1 MYKPKVQPNLPVIA
15 GLLYALIAPQ
25 AGALQPLI
33 TDDTGTQGQGGHQ
46 LELTFN
52 RIRSD
57 TANGLSRTRSF
68 PLVYTYGAT
77 DTLDFYASVTRQR
90 VTVTAPA
97 ESGWSNNVLGA
108 KWRFYENETGKL
120 SLALKPELRLPV
132 SASEET
138 RGLGHGGYSHGT
150 ALLLTR
156 EMESGAWLAN
166 LAVDHFSYKDP
177 ATSAGERRTRYR
189 VSAARIV
196 ELDDRWKLTVD
207 AGVLTHPERA
217 ARNRMG
223 YVQAGSIYTH
233 DKDTEIALG
242 LMRQDGDRA
251 ARTTQLTLG
260 LTVRFK

>member
-1 MYKPKVQPNLPVIA
+1 MPLARIPFLTSILLLLTALPA
-15 GLLYALIAPQ
+15 N
-25 AGALQPLI
+25 ALQPLI

-46 LELTFN
+46 LEFTFN
-52 RIRSD
+52 RIRSES
-57 TANGLSRTRSF
+57 ASGLSRTRSF

-97 ESGWSNNVLGA
+97 ETGWSNNVLGA
-108 KWRFYENETGKL
+108 KWRFYENETNKF
-120 SLALKPELRLPV
+120 SMALKPELRLPV

-138 RGLGHGGYSHGT
+138 RGLGHGGYSQGA

-166 LAVDHFSYKDP
+166 VAVDHFSYKDP

-189 VSAARIV
+189 ASLARLFDV
-196 ELDDRWKLTVD
+196 NDQWKLTLD
-207 AGVLTHPERA
+207 AGLLTHPERA
-217 ARNRMG
+217 ARNRMA
-223 YVQAGSIYTH
+223 YAQAGSIYNYN
-233 DKDTEIALG
+233 KDTEIALG
-242 LMRQDGDRA
+242 LMRQDGDRT

-260 LTVRFK
+260 LTARFK